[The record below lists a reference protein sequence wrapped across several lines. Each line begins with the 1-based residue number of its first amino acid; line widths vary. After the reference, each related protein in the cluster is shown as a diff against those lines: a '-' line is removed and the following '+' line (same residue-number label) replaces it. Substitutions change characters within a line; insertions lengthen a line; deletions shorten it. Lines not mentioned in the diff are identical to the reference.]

1 VNAAERLQEVVGA
14 ACERPPQERAAFL
27 DEACGADTAL
37 RQEVEALLARTGAAG
52 DFLETPACALGGD
65 FAETARRLPAQL
77 GEYRLQSL
85 LGEGGMG
92 EVYLADDTSLGRQV
106 AIKLI
111 RFGMASQTLLR
122 RFDQEKRILAG
133 LNDPHVARLY
143 GGAMTPEGCPYLVME
158 YVDGEPLDVYCDR
171 RCLSIEDRL
180 RLFRKVCAAVAHA
193 HQHLVIHRDLKPANI
208 RVTAEGEPKLLDF
221 GIAKLLDP
229 QGEQDAEH
237 TVTRM
242 NAMTPGYASPE
253 QLRGEPVTTA
263 TDIYSLGVVLYELL
277 CGHRPFDS
285 RLPRSSNAEPA
296 IRPEAVRSP
305 SSVSAGPAAAE
316 ARGTTPGRL
325 ARQLAG
331 DLDNIVLKAMR
342 PEPARRYPSVSQF
355 SEDLQRWLERR
366 PVSAR
371 KETLRYV
378 GARFIARNK
387 ALTAAVF
394 VMLLTLV
401 GGIVATSWQAH
412 VANGQRRLAQQRFED
427 GRRLAKSLMF
437 EIHDSVQDLAGSTP
451 TRKLIVTRAL
461 EYLDSLSQGADT
473 PALRRD
479 LAVAY
484 RKVGDVQGNPYVANL
499 GDTAGALQSYRKAE
513 ALLNGVN
520 GLRENSANGVESSD
534 LQMERGRVYRA
545 LGDALDVQG
554 DTDGMLRLYRKSLDL
569 FVQLDRAKQGNPG
582 VLDELARAYDTLGSG
597 LGHTENGHV
606 EQVHCF
612 EEMLAIDQRVAGAAP
627 NDAKA
632 RRAVAIAFMKLGGIT
647 LTDQTHGIA
656 DLARSADL
664 LKALAAEN
672 PDNGRARREYATALY
687 RLGSGRSELGDFAG
701 AVPDFEQALKIRLDI
716 EAADPKDQQV
726 HFDVAVAR
734 SNLAEALTKSGRALE
749 ALGLAQQAVGTLE
762 AMMPGA
768 PDNTVYIRNC
778 ALFYE
783 KVAHAHAALAVQD
796 SLTAEGRAAHWTE
809 ARAAYDKAATLLG
822 ELIKKGALRS
832 ADRELPAELA
842 AAIQD
847 CDQRLAELRK

>member
-1 VNAAERLQEVVGA
+1 VNAAERLQEVVGD
-14 ACERPPQERAAFL
+14 ACERPPEERAAFL
-27 DEACGADTAL
+27 DEACEADTVL
-37 RQEVEALLARTGAAG
+37 RQEAESLLARAEASG
-52 DFLETPACALGGD
+52 DFLETPAFDLAGLAG
-65 FAETARRLPAQL
+65 TARLLPAQL
-77 GEYRLQSL
+77 GEYRLLSL
-85 LGEGGMG
+85 LGQGGMG

-111 RFGMASQTLLR
+111 RFGMASETLLR
-122 RFDQEKRILAG
+122 RFQQEKRILAG

-171 RCLSIEDRL
+171 RRLGIEDRL

-208 RVTAEGEPKLLDF
+208 RVTAAGEPKLLDF
-221 GIAKLLDP
+221 GIAKLLDSN
-229 QGEQDAEH
+229 GEQDAGQ

-242 NAMTPGYASPE
+242 NAMTPNYASPE
-253 QLRGEPVTTA
+253 QLRGQAVTTA

-277 CGHRPFDS
+277 CGQRPFD
-285 RLPRSSNAEPA
+285 LKAPPA
-296 IRPEAVRSP
+296 GDSAPAVRPEIVRNP
-305 SSVSAGPAAAE
+305 STVVANSAAAE
-316 ARGTTPGRL
+316 ARSVTPGRL
-325 ARQLAG
+325 VRQLAG

-342 PEPARRYPSVSQF
+342 PDPARRYPSVSQF
-355 SEDLQRWLERR
+355 SEDIQRWLECR

-378 GARFIARNK
+378 GARFIKRNK
-387 ALTAAVF
+387 ALTAAVL
-394 VMLLTLV
+394 VILLTLV
-401 GGIVATSWQAH
+401 GGIVGTSWQAH
-412 VANGQRRLAQQRFED
+412 VADEQRRLAQRRFD
-427 GRRLAKSLMF
+427 DVRRLANSLMF
-437 EIHDSVQDLAGSTP
+437 EIHDAVQDLAGSTP
-451 TRKLIVTRAL
+451 ARKLIVTRAL

-499 GDTAGALQSYRKAE
+499 GDAAGALKSYRKAE
-513 ALLNGVN
+513 ALLIGIK
-520 GLRENSANGVESSD
+520 GLRENGGEGVDSSD
-534 LQMERGRVYRA
+534 LQMELGRVYRA

-554 DTDGMLRLYRKSLDL
+554 DTDGMLRLYRQSLDL
-569 FVQLDRAKQGNPG
+569 FVQLDRARPGNPG
-582 VLDELARAYDTLGSG
+582 VLDELARAYDTLGAG
-597 LGHTENGHV
+597 LGHTNNGQA

-612 EEMLAIDQRVAGAAP
+612 EEMLAIDQRVLRTAP
-627 NDAKA
+627 DDAKA
-632 RRAVAIAFMKLGGIT
+632 RRALAIAFMKLGGIT
-647 LTDQTHGIA
+647 LTDKTHGIA
-656 DLARSADL
+656 DLERSADL
-664 LKALAAEN
+664 LKALAAES

-687 RLGSGRSELGDFAG
+687 RLGSGRSEVGDFAG
-701 AVPDFEQALKIRLDI
+701 AVPDFEQALKIRVDI

-734 SNLAEALTKSGRALE
+734 SNLAEALTKSGRASE
-749 ALGLAQQAVGTLE
+749 ALGPAQQAVGALE

-783 KVAHAHAALAVQD
+783 KVAHAHAALAAQD
-796 SLTAEGRAAHWTE
+796 SLTAEVRAAHWTA
-809 ARAAYDKAATLLG
+809 ARAAYDKAAALLN

-832 ADRELPAELA
+832 ADRELPAKLA
-842 AAIQD
+842 AAILD
-847 CDQRLAELRK
+847 CDQQLAELRK